1 MKKSIYLFVIVT
13 VCFLLNG
20 CATVLVGLGAF
31 GGLAISEDELEGI
44 YTVHKDEVFRICK
57 EVALDW
63 SNDVLEDEHQT
74 ELIATSETRRV
85 WIRIESLTQDT
96 TRLRVKARKYGFKD
110 INKVNTY
117 TLPDIKTAQFVFER
131 IVTPIHKKQRLMMG
145 NR

>member
-1 MKKSIYLFVIVT
+1 MKKSIYLFIIVT
-13 VCFLLNG
+13 VCFLFNG
-20 CATVLVGLGAF
+20 CATVLVGLGAL
-31 GGLAISEDELEGI
+31 GGYAISEDELEGI
-44 YTVHKDEVFRICK
+44 YTVNRDEVFRICK

-74 ELIATSETRRV
+74 ELIATSETRRI

-96 TRLRVKARKYGFKD
+96 TRIRVKARKYGFRD

-131 IVTPIHKKQRLMMG
+131 IVTPIHKKQRLMIG